1 MTPYV
6 WLLSAAPFRDTGYA
20 QRGGCVTLWHSHTAC
35 VSTADAVACAAGTDP
50 AQCMVVAQEVMSS
63 SQPEASDGEGSK
75 KRLRVHL
82 GGATVLVRPPWLR
95 STARRSFR
103 GDELAE
109 KLLYVEATVSG
120 VNEPQRTAACT
131 PSLSF
136 STSLPTIVWDEKLEF
151 NLDPE
156 EATDGVLRLRLME
169 KDLLRPE
176 STESSTGAAV
186 ARTTFKAQSGLLTCP
201 DLTVAGS
208 EPGQRNLLYFMLDEH
223 NLRFFNSKQAAEQRV
238 THDDAPDGTFELAL
252 ASSVKISSKFTNCFE
267 MEMAGKSGAHLQLFI
282 AETHELAMAWVERID
297 ALLPTRRGPAR
308 LHYSD
313 GTLKRTLVWQ
323 YNSLCILKDHV
334 IETSVAVREMQRAR
348 LVTTHDLEIVANDG
362 RAFRFS
368 TESAADACTWVSVIT
383 GGDPRFDSCIG
394 HGAYELAAVAEGCGA
409 PAHDT
414 WIRLAAKDVDT
425 ASASGSG
432 DTSRTPG
439 GATTMYGCVRVGILH
454 LSQSEL
460 IELDTKI
467 TGDGNQQVATAADW
481 LQLQD
486 AGDDEVVRDDYGF
499 SMTGAQMKREWR
511 HMRDRIKCLQHYREA
526 QWLNF
531 RAESQAHNDL
541 ALGVGATGSP
551 SVLRQSRAF
560 AALIRLGVPRYLRPT
575 VWLAHT
581 GAATRRAKAE
591 EGAYRKLVAEFERS
605 SRASGGPIDGPR
617 ATAAVIRQQIEKD
630 LTRTFEGEC
639 TRVNSAV
646 GKSWLKNILGA
657 YSISNSSIGYCQ
669 SMNFLAACL
678 LMYLDEEDAFWMLS
692 VICEELAEGYYTPGL
707 PGLQVDIRVLAD
719 LLRSLHPEL
728 WSLLQQC
735 EVPLDLICS
744 QWLMGLFS
752 MNLPL
757 ETLFLLWD
765 ALFLHGHDILLAAVL
780 AVLSLALENE
790 KFARAEAF
798 EDVVLLLKSADFFA
812 TLATDSVFFMD
823 AVWEQMDLMSSVD
836 LAGMR
841 ERHRAQVASEVVRS
855 TALQEVHT
863 LLGQMADADTDGAVR
878 LEMSRAIRDLQQEVR
893 DVKIQKIELER
904 RLGNMVAASPIV
916 QRRRRTQPPEG
927 RGVRPQSRE
936 ETASLTATQQRYDI
950 EQAGIEQL
958 QVDSARLQASIKDLH
973 NQLGARKNLLAKL
986 VQVPESDFTERSKKD
1001 TVASVASGIT
1011 LCGEIITGLCSD
1023 KAIAEASIKARTD
1036 MAKASNEAGGLYA
1049 LLASSREDVEN
1060 AAAELRAGKQSMQ
1073 DTVRNHFASLRQAL
1087 DAREA
1092 NLLGQVD
1099 EVFEDG
1105 CEYLGQ
1111 TASSVEDLIADLSA
1125 VMAASGEDRGGAQ
1138 TDQLRSIIRSSSEAH
1153 ATINQGMQNW
1163 VEQQPRCWLDEDETQ
1178 WLGDR
1183 ILSYG
1188 QVGTQQPVPIC
1199 TSVVPLAGGQTEERT
1214 NGWPPAMP
1222 GWRVSHFS
1230 LDSCNVFATDTH
1242 ILLQDDDVVSLV
1254 LETMRRKPDDR
1265 SVQQNGVTCLRHITA
1280 AVESQAQP
1288 QSGFN
1293 ISRCMELGAVATI
1306 ADAMRRHRSALTLQL
1321 EGCCFLLNLSAG
1333 QGSTVWS
1340 QFVPCGGPQLLLD
1353 AIENHADS
1361 VDAVTSAAG
1370 CLRAILPSNADGPF
1384 EGWDALMQSVAVNSD
1399 GAQSE
1404 DFAVV
1409 TRATQDL
1416 LSASNSIALL
1426 VHNLQVYSESK
1437 DACENLFAVLGF
1449 LVQVYNHDVDAWS
1462 IEFNAIPFKEA
1473 IGVAL
1478 RSMEMQPAQLWL
1490 HESALFY
1497 ISCACSTGPAVGTPN
1512 DPSMDPTRR
1521 QLLDTNKY
1529 FVREILRHR
1538 GEGSSGGG
1546 PFTVLA
1552 SMRRHLDS
1560 PAVQGWSC
1568 SIIRP
1573 LVVLS
1578 QVDESTEAPLEKSDR
1593 PANALLLQLKEMG
1606 IAALVLGSMRCH
1618 PSSANVQESAM
1629 AALHTLCLAD
1639 RELLAEA
1646 VKDDGIAA
1654 AAAAMRAH
1662 STAERVQSSGC
1673 CVLWA
1678 MLSGPEGAVDSLL
1691 LVEAQEDLMGLVLST
1706 MRNYATSSAVTA
1718 NAMGLLNILV
1728 GTDGHITV
1736 TQIEDGVLL
1745 VLGAMLC
1752 HKDDARVQANACSAL
1767 CELMLASDAAMR
1779 HIVSAG
1785 GIALVLQSMQSHQN
1799 SEGCVTEACLA
1810 LEGFALA
1817 DDKNVRTIL
1826 GNDKRN
1832 VQVID
1837 VSEEEVETDE
1847 EAEVASGG
1855 DAPVVAQ
1862 ILAAM
1867 ATHSLCAPLLA
1878 AACRSLLALSP
1889 GFAAQPLG
1897 PRGGMANTLLP
1908 AVLGA
1913 LSRHQSHAGIHQ
1925 YGCLLL
1931 SELGREAPW
1940 RERLLAEPDCAST
1953 MVASLKTHQGAH
1965 NLEAVMK
1972 ALRRVIPL
1980 ISHGGEESVKT
1991 EVVELTFRAMRLR
2004 GESRVLQAAACSNIW
2019 QLIEEEVEHYEE
2031 PTESSAARQRARLLE
2046 LAADN
2051 SDTVLAAVR
2060 AHNDSPPVLENGFRI
2075 LGLLAEEMEHVRA
2088 ELGADGV
2095 VSVVLGAI
2103 LEYQSKHR
2111 GIPMGT
2117 LLSACE
2123 CLGALGKRTSA
2134 NQRALLEEGAVRLL
2148 INVVKRNVATNLSLA
2163 IVAAKSLHAMAPLQ
2177 YADQV
2182 SVPAGGASERQ
2193 SLVEPFVQLLM
2204 HEEAMPLLLALLRA
2218 SAAAAIAEAQPMD
2231 GATGAAGTPTDTGSG
2246 WRNRGRSR
2254 SYTGG
2259 AKDTLLVSVASAG
2272 ASVDAATAATDGG
2285 ADPAAAAL
2293 PRLAAEMEAPATSP
2307 SAEGLRRDAVLLIL
2321 WQQLCELLLLLPE
2334 KALSRT
2340 LHRESIDLDSLREVV
2355 ARASAALSVAATAA
2369 GVDAKFAAL
2378 QSLGELVPVLS
2389 AIVMPSKDRA
2399 SGRSSPVDD
2408 ARAAMVA
2415 GPNLSSPGRGAG
2427 AGEGAHRAGV
2437 SRQRATSD
2445 AVEEMGGKLLRFLRG

>member
-1 MTPYV
+1 MAMQE
-6 WLLSAAPFRDTGYA
+6 AAA
-20 QRGGCVTLWHSHTAC
+20 EQSVT
-35 VSTADAVACAAGTDP
+35 V
-50 AQCMVVAQEVMSS
+50 
-63 SQPEASDGEGSK
+63 
-75 KRLRVHL
+75 LRVHL
-82 GGATVLVRPPWLR
+82 AGANLLVRPAWLR
-95 STARRSFR
+95 SAARARSFR

-109 KLLYVEATVSG
+109 KQLYVEVAVSG
-120 VNEPQRTAACT
+120 ESGAQRTAACS
-131 PSLSF
+131 PSFEF
-136 STSLPTIVWDEKLEF
+136 STSLPTIAWEESLEF
-151 NLDPE
+151 RQGPE
-156 EATDGVLRLRLME
+156 DVTNGVLQLRLME
-169 KDLLRPE
+169 KDLLRSE
-176 STESSTGAAV
+176 GTEPSAAR
-186 ARTTFKAQSGLLTCP
+186 APFKAQSGLLTCP
-201 DLTVAGS
+201 ELTVAGS
-208 EPGQRNLLYFMLDEH
+208 EPGQRNMYFTLDEH
-223 NLRFFNSKQAAEQRV
+223 DLRFYASQHAAQQRSAN
-238 THDDAPDGTFELAL
+238 DDAAVGTFELAL

-267 MEMAGKSGAHLQLFI
+267 LEMAGKSGVSLQLFI

-313 GTLKRTLVWQ
+313 GTHKRMLAWQ
-323 YNSLCILKDHV
+323 YDSLCILKDHV
-334 IETSVAVREMQRAR
+334 IETTVAVSEMQRVR
-348 LVTTHDLEIVANDG
+348 LVTTHDFEIVANDG

-368 TESAADACTWVSVIT
+368 GESAAEACAWVSAIT
-383 GGDPRFDSCIG
+383 GGDPRFDVCIG
-394 HGAYELAAVAEGCGA
+394 HAAYELASIAAGCGG

-414 WIRLAAKDVDT
+414 WIRLAAKDVDS
-425 ASASGSG
+425 ASAGSSG
-432 DTSRTPG
+432 DTTRTPG
-439 GATTMYGCVRVGILH
+439 GPPTMYGCVRVGVLH
-454 LSQSEL
+454 LKQSEL
-460 IELDTKI
+460 SELDAKV
-467 TGDGNQQVATAADW
+467 TGGGGVDGAQHRATAADW

-486 AGDDEVVRDDYGF
+486 AGSEETLRDDYGF
-499 SMTGAQMKREWR
+499 SISGAQMKREWR

-531 RAESQAHNDL
+531 RAESQSHSDL
-541 ALGVGATGSP
+541 ALGVAPKGAVP
-551 SVLRQSRAF
+551 SGRNHPDHARAF

-575 VWLAHT
+575 VWLAHS
-581 GAATRRAKAE
+581 GAAARRDKAE
-591 EGAYRKLVAEFERS
+591 KGAYRKLVAEFERS
-605 SRASGGPIDGPR
+605 SRMSGGPIDGPR

-692 VICEELAEGYYTPGL
+692 VICEQLAEGYYTPGL
-707 PGLQVDIRVLAD
+707 PGLQVDIRILAD

-728 WSLLQQC
+728 WSLLQRC

-757 ETLFLLWD
+757 ETLFLVWD

-780 AVLSLALENE
+780 AALSLAMRNDS
-790 KFARAEAF
+790 FAQAEAF
-798 EDVVLLLKSADFFA
+798 EDVVLLLKSADFFS

-823 AVWEQMDLMSSVD
+823 AVWEQMESMGSVD

-841 ERHRAQVASEVVRS
+841 ERHRAQVDTEVIRS

-904 RLGNMVAASPIV
+904 RLGNTVAVSPNV
-916 QRRRRTQPPEG
+916 RREKHKQSLPEG
-927 RGVRPQSRE
+927 RGVREQSRE

-973 NQLGARKNLLAKL
+973 NQLAARKNLLTTL
-986 VQVPESDFTERSKKD
+986 VQVPESDFTERSKKS

-1011 LCGEIITGLCSD
+1011 LCGEMITGLCSD
-1023 KAIAEASIKARTD
+1023 KAVAEASIKARTE

-1049 LLASSREDVEN
+1049 LLASSRDDVGS
-1060 AAAELRAGKQSMQ
+1060 ASAQLRAGKQSMQ
-1073 DTVRNHFASLRQAL
+1073 ETLRKHFASLRQAL

-1092 NLLGQVD
+1092 NLLAQVD
-1099 EVFEDG
+1099 VVFEDG
-1105 CEYLGQ
+1105 SEYLAH
-1111 TASSVEDLIADLSA
+1111 TASSVEGLIADLSN
-1125 VMAASGEDRGGAQ
+1125 VMAASGEDLGGAQ
-1138 TDQLRSIIRSSSEAH
+1138 TEQLRSIIRSSSEAH
-1153 ATINQGMQNW
+1153 AAINHGMQNW
-1163 VEQQPRCWLDEDETQ
+1163 VEQQPRCWLDEEETQ

-1188 QVGTQQPVPIC
+1188 HVGSQQPSPIC
-1199 TSVVPLAGGQTEERT
+1199 TSVVPLAGGQHKEGTKS
-1214 NGWPPAMP
+1214 WPPAMP
-1222 GWRVSHFS
+1222 GWRVAHFS
-1230 LDSCNVFATDTH
+1230 LDRCNVFATDTH
-1242 ILLQDDDVVSLV
+1242 ILLQDDDAVALV
-1254 LETMRRKPDDR
+1254 LETMKQKPDDR
-1265 SVQQNGVTCLRHITA
+1265 CVQQNGLTCLRHITA
-1280 AVESQAQP
+1280 SVESRAQP
-1288 QSGFN
+1288 QLCFN
-1293 ISRCMELGAVATI
+1293 LSRCMELGAVAVV
-1306 ADAMRRHRSALTLQL
+1306 ANAMRGHRSALTLQL
-1321 EGCCFLLNLSAG
+1321 EACCCLLNLSDV
-1333 QGSTVWS
+1333 QSSTVWS
-1340 QFVPCGGPQLLLD
+1340 QFVPCGGPQLLVD
-1353 AIENHADS
+1353 AIEEHAEA
-1361 VDAVTSAAG
+1361 VDVVTAASG
-1370 CLRAILPSNADGPF
+1370 CLRKIFPSKAAGPF

-1416 LSASNSIALL
+1416 LSACNSIALL
-1426 VHNLQVYSESK
+1426 VCNLQRHSECK
-1437 DACENLFAVLGF
+1437 GACENVFAVLGF

-1462 IEFNAIPFKEA
+1462 IEFNASPFKEA
-1473 IGVAL
+1473 ISVAL
-1478 RSMEMQPAQLWL
+1478 RAMEMQPTQLWL
-1490 HESALFY
+1490 HEAALFY
-1497 ISCACSTGPAVGTPN
+1497 ISCACSAGPAVGSSN
-1512 DPSMDPTRR
+1512 DLSMDPTRR

-1529 FVREILRHR
+1529 FVREILRHQ
-1538 GEGSSGGG
+1538 GEGSSGSGA
-1546 PFTVLA
+1546 FTVLA

-1578 QVDESTEAPLEKSDR
+1578 QANTSSKAS
-1593 PANALLLQLKEMG
+1593 PAYVEDTMEHSQSVNTLLVQLKEMG
-1606 IAALVLGSMRCH
+1606 ITALVLGSMRCH

-1639 RELLAEA
+1639 TELLAEA
-1646 VKDDGIAA
+1646 VKDDGITA

-1678 MLSGPEGAVDSLL
+1678 MFSGQNGMVDSLL
-1691 LVEAQEDLMGLVLST
+1691 QIEAQEDLMGLVLST

-1718 NAMGLLNILV
+1718 NAMGLLNRLV
-1728 GTDGHITV
+1728 GTDGLTAAK
-1736 TQIEDGVLL
+1736 QIEDGVLL
-1745 VLGAMLC
+1745 VLGAILC

-1767 CELMLASDAAMR
+1767 CALMAASEEAMR
-1779 HIVSAG
+1779 HIVAAG
-1785 GIALVLQSMQSHQN
+1785 GIALVLQSMQSHPA
-1799 SEGCVTEACLA
+1799 SESCATDACLA

-1817 DDKNVRTIL
+1817 DDENIRTIL
-1826 GNDKRN
+1826 GHGKPSM
-1832 VQVID
+1832 QMID
-1837 VSEEEVETDE
+1837 VSEEEIEKEE
-1847 EAEVASGG
+1847 EAELANAD
-1855 DAPVVAQ
+1855 DAAIAQ
-1862 ILAAM
+1862 IVTAM
-1867 ATHSLCAPLLA
+1867 HTHSLYAPLMA
-1878 AACRSLLALSP
+1878 AACRTLLALSP
-1889 GFAAQPLG
+1889 GFARQPLG
-1897 PRGGMANTLLP
+1897 PSGGTMLP

-1913 LSRHQSHAGIHQ
+1913 LSRFQSHAEIHQ

-1931 SELGREAPW
+1931 SELGREALW
-1940 RERLLAEPDCAST
+1940 RERLLAEPSCVSIL
-1953 MVASLKTHQGAH
+1953 VASLKAHQGVH

-1972 ALRRVIPL
+1972 ALRRIIPL
-1980 ISHGGEESVKT
+1980 IGHGAEVAAKV
-1991 EVVELTFRAMRLR
+1991 EVVELIFRAMRLR

-2019 QLIEEEVEHYEE
+2019 RLIEEEDEREKADKYATHG
-2031 PTESSAARQRARLLE
+2031 TSTTIRHRAHLLE
-2046 LAADN
+2046 LAVDN
-2051 SDTVLAAVR
+2051 SDTVLAAIR

-2111 GIPMGT
+2111 GIPIGT

-2123 CLGALGKRTSA
+2123 CLGALGKRNLA

-2163 IVAAKSLHAMAPLQ
+2163 IVAARSLHAMAPLQ
-2177 YADQV
+2177 QAVHGGIQ
-2182 SVPAGGASERQ
+2182 AGGSERQ
-2193 SLVEPFVQLLM
+2193 ALVEQFVQLLM

-2218 SAAAAIAEAQPMD
+2218 SAAAAIDEASPPD
-2231 GATGAAGTPTDTGSG
+2231 NTTSAATAAAKLPTDPGSG
-2246 WRNRGRSR
+2246 WRKRRR
-2254 SYTGG
+2254 ARAYTGG
-2259 AKDTLLVSVASAG
+2259 AKDLLLVSVAGDPAAAASG
-2272 ASVDAATAATDGG
+2272 AAAVGTGTDAE
-2285 ADPAAAAL
+2285 ADPAAAAF
-2293 PRLAAEMEAPATSP
+2293 PVGDVSPASVAELTQE
-2307 SAEGLRRDAVLLIL
+2307 LRQDAVLLIL

-2334 KALSRT
+2334 KPLGRT
-2340 LHRESIDLDSLREVV
+2340 LHRESVELHVLRDVV
-2355 ARASAALSVAATAA
+2355 GTAGIALSAAAAAVDSAADAEAVDVADTS
-2369 GVDAKFAAL
+2369 AKMINAKAVAL
-2378 QSLGELVPVLS
+2378 QSLGELVPVLGT
-2389 AIVMPSKDRA
+2389 IVMATPSRGRG

-2408 ARAAMVA
+2408 AHATTTA
-2415 GPNLSSPGRGAG
+2415 GPNLKSPRSGATADGRGSEKGEAG
-2427 AGEGAHRAGV
+2427 ARGGEVAHRPGS

>member
-1 MTPYV
+1 
-6 WLLSAAPFRDTGYA
+6 
-20 QRGGCVTLWHSHTAC
+20 
-35 VSTADAVACAAGTDP
+35 
-50 AQCMVVAQEVMSS
+50 MSS
-63 SQPEASDGEGSK
+63 SQPEATDGEGRK

-82 GGATVLVRPPWLR
+82 GSATLLVRPPWLR

-109 KLLYVEATVSG
+109 KLLYIEATVSS

-136 STSLPTIVWDEKLEF
+136 STSLPTILWDENLEF
-151 NLDPE
+151 SLDSE
-156 EATDGVLRLRLME
+156 DAVDGILQLRLME

-201 DLTVAGS
+201 DLSLAGS
-208 EPGQRNLLYFMLDEH
+208 EPGQRNLLYFTLDEH
-223 NLRFFNSKQAAEQRV
+223 NLRFFVSKQAAEQRV
-238 THDDAPDGTFELAL
+238 THDGAASGTLELAL

-267 MEMAGKSGAHLQLFI
+267 MEMVGKSGAQLQLFI
-282 AETHELAMAWVERID
+282 AETHELMMAWVERID

-313 GTLKRTLVWQ
+313 GTLKRTLAWQ
-323 YNSLCILKDHV
+323 YDSLCILKDHV

-348 LVTTHDLEIVANDG
+348 LITTHDFEIVAKDG

-394 HGAYELAAVAEGCGA
+394 HGAYELAAVAEGCGG

-414 WIRLAAKDVDT
+414 WIRLAAKDT
-425 ASASGSG
+425 YNASAGGSG

-439 GATTMYGCVRVGILH
+439 GASTMYACVRVGILH

-460 IELDTKI
+460 IELDTKV
-467 TGDGNQQVATAADW
+467 TGDGDGSSQQGATASDW

-486 AGDDEVVRDDYGF
+486 ADDDEIVRDDYGF
-499 SMTGAQMKREWR
+499 SMTGALKKKEWR

-541 ALGVGATGSP
+541 ALGIGATGAP

-575 VWLAHT
+575 VWLAHS
-581 GAATRRAKAE
+581 GAATRRDKAE
-591 EGAYRKLVAEFERS
+591 KRAYWKLVAEFERS

-692 VICEELAEGYYTPGL
+692 VICEQLAEGYYTPGL
-707 PGLQVDIRVLAD
+707 PGLQVDIRILAD

-780 AVLSLALENE
+780 SVLSLALGNQ

-823 AVWEQMDLMSSVD
+823 AVWEQIDLMSSVD

-893 DVKIQKIELER
+893 DVKIQKIELQR
-904 RLGNMVAASPIV
+904 RLGNMVAVSPIV
-916 QRRRRTQPPEG
+916 QRRRRRQPPQEG

-958 QVDSARLQASIKDLH
+958 QVDSARLQASIKDLQ

-1001 TVASVASGIT
+1001 TVASVLSGIT

-1023 KAIAEASIKARTD
+1023 KAVAEASIKARTD

-1049 LLASSREDVEN
+1049 LLASSRQDIEN

-1073 DTVRNHFASLRQAL
+1073 DTVRKHFASLRQAL

-1099 EVFEDG
+1099 DVFEDG
-1105 CEYLGQ
+1105 CEFLGQ
-1111 TASSVEDLIADLSA
+1111 TASSVEELIADLSA

-1138 TDQLRSIIRSSSEAH
+1138 TEHMRSIIRSSSEAH
-1153 ATINQGMQNW
+1153 AIINQGMQNW
-1163 VEQQPRCWLDEDETQ
+1163 VDQQPHCWLDETETQ

-1199 TSVVPLAGGQTEERT
+1199 TSVAPLAGGQT
-1214 NGWPPAMP
+1214 NGSAKSWPPAMP

-1230 LDSCNVFATDTH
+1230 LDRCNVFATDTH

-1265 SVQQNGVTCLRHITA
+1265 GVQQNGVTCLRHITA
-1280 AVESQAQP
+1280 VVESRAQP
-1288 QSGFN
+1288 QSSVN
-1293 ISRCMELGAVATI
+1293 INRCMELGAVATI
-1306 ADAMRRHRSALTLQL
+1306 GDAMRRHRFALTLQL
-1321 EGCCFLLNLSAG
+1321 EACWFLLNLSTG
-1333 QGSTVWS
+1333 QSSAVWS

-1353 AIENHADS
+1353 AIENHPDS
-1361 VDAVTSAAG
+1361 VDIIAGATS

-1404 DFAVV
+1404 NFAVV

-1426 VHNLQVYSESK
+1426 VHNLQVYGHSK

-1478 RSMEMQPAQLWL
+1478 RSMEMQPTQLWL

-1497 ISCACSTGPAVGTPN
+1497 ISCACSTGPAVGTSN

-1529 FVREILRHR
+1529 FVREILRHH
-1538 GEGSSGGG
+1538 GEGFSGSG

-1560 PAVQGWSC
+1560 PAVQGCSC

-1578 QVDESTEAPLEKSDR
+1578 QVTTSTQALLETSDR
-1593 PANALLLQLKEMG
+1593 PVNTLLLQLKEMG

-1639 RELLAEA
+1639 TELLAEA

-1654 AAAAMRAH
+1654 AASAMRAH

-1678 MLSGPEGAVDSLL
+1678 MLSGLEGAVDS
-1691 LVEAQEDLMGLVLST
+1691 LVEAQEDLIGLVLST

-1718 NAMGLLNILV
+1718 NAIGLLNILV

-1767 CELMLASDAAMR
+1767 CELMLASDTAMR

-1785 GIALVLQSMQSHQN
+1785 GIALVLQSMQRHQTN
-1799 SEGCVTEACLA
+1799 ESCATEACLA
-1810 LEGFALA
+1810 LERFALA
-1817 DDKNVRTIL
+1817 DDNNVRTIL
-1826 GNDKRN
+1826 GYDKRN
-1832 VQVID
+1832 VQMID
-1837 VSEEEVETDE
+1837 VSEEEVETDD
-1847 EAEVASGG
+1847 EAEVASDGC
-1855 DAPVVAQ
+1855 AAVIAQ
-1862 ILAAM
+1862 ILTAM
-1867 ATHSLCAPLLA
+1867 HTHSLCALLQA
-1878 AACRSLLALSP
+1878 AACRSLLALSS
-1889 GFAAQPLG
+1889 GFASQSLG
-1897 PRGGMANTLLP
+1897 PRGGMASTMLP
-1908 AVLGA
+1908 AVLEA
-1913 LSRHQSHAGIHQ
+1913 LSRYQSHAEIHQ

-1931 SELGREAPW
+1931 SELGRAAPW
-1940 RERLLAEPDCAST
+1940 RERMLAEPNCASI
-1953 MVASLKTHQGAH
+1953 MVASLKSHQGVH
-1965 NLEAVMK
+1965 NLEAAMK

-1980 ISHGGEESVKT
+1980 ISHGGEESMKT
-1991 EVVELTFRAMRLR
+1991 EVVELIFRAMRLR

-2019 QLIEEEVEHYEE
+2019 QLIEKEVEHYEE
-2031 PTESSAARQRARLLE
+2031 TNEEANESSTARQRASLLE

-2051 SDTVLAAVR
+2051 SDTVLAAIR

-2123 CLGALGKRTSA
+2123 CLGALGKRNSA

-2148 INVVKRNVATNLSLA
+2148 INVVKRNVASNLSLA
-2163 IVAAKSLHAMAPLQ
+2163 IVAAKSLHSMAPLQ
-2177 YADQV
+2177 HTHHV
-2182 SVPAGGASERQ
+2182 SVPGGGESERL
-2193 SLVEPFVQLLM
+2193 SVVEPFVQLLM

-2231 GATGAAGTPTDTGSG
+2231 GPTGAAGTPTDTGSG
-2246 WRNRGRSR
+2246 WRQRGRTR

-2259 AKDTLLVSVASAG
+2259 AKDMLLVSVASAG
-2272 ASVDAATAATDGG
+2272 ASVGAATDGE
-2285 ADPAAAAL
+2285 ADPAAVAL
-2293 PRLAAEMEAPATSP
+2293 PPVPGEMEAPATSAV
-2307 SAEGLRRDAVLLIL
+2307 AEGLRRDAVLLIL

-2340 LHRESIDLDSLREVV
+2340 LHRESVDLDMLRDVV
-2355 ARASAALSVAATAA
+2355 VRASVALSVAATAA

-2378 QSLGELVPVLS
+2378 QSLTELVPVLS
-2389 AIVMPSKDRA
+2389 AIVIPSKDRG

-2408 ARAAMVA
+2408 AHAAMAA
-2415 GPNLSSPGRGAG
+2415 GPNTSSPRGSGATADGRGRGAG
-2427 AGEGAHRAGV
+2427 GGEGAHRAGV